1 MSLKPIA
8 INSRP
13 NETNLK
19 LSEKSLKI
27 STTSKKQSP
36 IANMLTYGLG
46 LVLNKG
52 ISLIML
58 PFMASYLQPQ
68 QIGKLD
74 LLASIGAASGIVI
87 ALAMH
92 EVLYRF
98 VGTEKQTANQ
108 FKRASELYS
117 STCMIAVV
125 ISLVLFSIINL
136 IPFPADFL
144 VSKVELNILLVCAS
158 LDGIL
163 GLSTAWLRMQDK
175 AKTFLVISVLSTT
188 LQVGL
193 IVVVLTTQPT
203 VINILACGAITYAVQ
218 FFALH
223 AINHFEWRLPSKTQ
237 FKKHLSYGIPLMLTA
252 FVGFGLNGSE
262 RFFLAYNT
270 DLNTLGLY
278 AVAIKFS
285 FAMCILMQPFGM
297 WWMPKRFKYI
307 NEHGVKKTCMVTQLG
322 ISYLTALTIFVAF
335 SAKVFI
341 SLALPESYTISIQ
354 LLIGTLLVAW
364 FKELSEL
371 VNIGVLYNKNTQ
383 QQFRVSFVSTL
394 IGLGLMWGLGNELG
408 IWGIIISLGIAQA
421 LKAVSIYTL
430 SQRQLFMPY
439 QIKFLTINIVCL
451 LVFLYVAFHVS
462 DLWLCA
468 ILALLSPIVA
478 LLPTLLIKE
487 VNQWV
492 THKALNRNNSSLSTS
507 NCSLRRNN
515 NALYTSKTSN
525 CRSDG

>member
-1 MSLKPIA
+1 MSLRTSATSSTTNAMSLKEI
-8 INSRP
+8 
-13 NETNLK
+13 T
-19 LSEKSLKI
+19 I
-27 STTSKKQSP
+27 SQKQSP
-36 IANMLTYGLG
+36 VANMLIYGLG

-58 PFMASYLQPQ
+58 PLMASYLQPQ

-98 VGTEKQTANQ
+98 VGTEKQPSNQ

-125 ISLVLFSIINL
+125 ISLVLFSIIN
-136 IPFPADFL
+136 ITPFPTDFL
-144 VSKVELNILLVCAS
+144 VSQFELNLLLVCAS
-158 LDGIL
+158 LEGVL

-175 AKTFLVISVLSTT
+175 AKTFLMVSVLSTT

-193 IVVVLTTQPT
+193 IVVVLSTQPT
-203 VINILACGAITYAVQ
+203 VVNILACGAIAYGVQ
-218 FFALH
+218 FLSLH
-223 AINHFEWRLPSKTQ
+223 FINRFEWRLPSKSH
-237 FKKHLSYGIPLMLTA
+237 FKNHLSYGVPLMLTA

-270 DLNTLGLY
+270 DLSTLGLY

-297 WWMPKRFKYI
+297 WWMPKRFQYI
-307 NEHGVKKTCMVTQLG
+307 NEHGIKKTCLVTQLG

-341 SLALPESYTISIQ
+341 SLALPESYVISTQ
-354 LLIGTLLVAW
+354 LLVGTLLVAW
-364 FKELSEL
+364 FKELAEL

-383 QQFRVSFVSTL
+383 QQFRVSFASTL
-394 IGLGLMWGLGNELG
+394 IGLGLMWGLGSELG
-408 IWGIIISLGIAQA
+408 IWGIIIALGAAQA
-421 LKAVSIYTL
+421 LKAVLIYCL

-439 QIKFLTINIVCL
+439 QLKLLTVNITSL
-451 LVFLYVAFHVS
+451 FIFLYIAFYVS
-462 DLWLCA
+462 DLWLCT
-468 ILALLSPIVA
+468 ILALLSPIFS

-492 THKALNRNNSSLSTS
+492 TNKVMSKSADNDVLQPGESSH
-507 NCSLRRNN
+507 CG
-515 NALYTSKTSN
+515 
-525 CRSDG
+525 SDR